1 MPRRK
6 VLTEKQV
13 HALPR
18 RAKRYSLND
27 PVQAGLTLRIPP
39 RGPIS
44 YWAVAWHQGKQ
55 TWKRLGATATI
66 SLGEA
71 RALARDTVRKIQGGL
86 PLTTAPLHSVASV
99 CDMWLKLKVTAE
111 GYRTGFER
119 ERITRKYIKPH
130 LGSHPFVD
138 LRRSEIADWHDLL
151 VERHGGP
158 QAGQA
163 LKTLSAVC
171 RWYERRDDQY
181 RSPIPPGGM
190 VTSRPSRRDRV
201 LSDDEIRTLWQL
213 ADKSG
218 PYGAFLQLAL
228 LTGQRRAKLA
238 AIRWEQI
245 DSDGV
250 WHLPKLPR
258 EKGNAGA
265 LKLPQLA
272 LDILYRQPRLANDGR
287 VFRWLH
293 SRDAARFRD
302 AAGLAPW
309 VPHDLR
315 RSARSLLSRTGV
327 PREHAERVL
336 GHTVGSAV
344 ENTYDKFEYFE
355 QKGHALAVLAALIER
370 ILNPAASNVV
380 NLGAA

>member
-6 VLTEKQV
+6 VLIEKQV

-18 RAKRYSLND
+18 RAQRYVLSD
-27 PVQAGLTLRIPP
+27 PVQAGLVLRVPP
-39 RGPIS
+39 AGPTQ
-44 YWAVAWHQGKQ
+44 YAAVAWHNGKQ
-55 TWKRLGATATI
+55 RWRALGTTATV
-66 SLGEA
+66 SLEEA
-71 RALARDTVRKIQGGL
+71 RALARDVCRKIQGGK
-86 PLTTAPLHSVASV
+86 PLTTAPLHSVGAV

-119 ERITRKYIKPH
+119 KRIVEKYIKPH
-130 LGSHPFVD
+130 LGDRAFVD
-138 LRRSEIADWHDLL
+138 LRRSEIADWHDRS
-151 VERHGGP
+151 VARHGGP

-163 LKTLSAVC
+163 LKTLGAIC
-171 RWYERRDDQY
+171 RWFERRDDQY
-181 RSPIPPGGM
+181 RSPIPAGGM
-190 VTSRPSRRDRV
+190 VQSRPSRRNRV
-201 LSDDEIRTLWQL
+201 LSDDEIRILWKL
-213 ADKSG
+213 ADESG
-218 PYGAFLQLAL
+218 PYGSFLQLAL

-272 LDILYRQPRLANDGR
+272 LDILYRQPRLAHDGR

-293 SRDAARFRD
+293 SRDAAHFRD

-309 VPHDLR
+309 VVHDLR
-315 RSARSLLSRTGV
+315 RTARSLMSRAHV
-327 PREHAERVL
+327 PREHAERTL
-336 GHTVGSAV
+336 GHAIGGV
-344 ENTYDKFEYFE
+344 EGIYDHFDYFE
-355 QKGHALAVLAALIER
+355 PKGHALAALAALIER
-370 ILNPAASNVV
+370 ILNPSDNVTLLGVAS
-380 NLGAA
+380 

>member
-6 VLTEKQV
+6 VLTEAQV
-13 HALPR
+13 AKLPR
-18 RAKRYSLND
+18 GAKRRVMMD
-27 PVQAGLTLRIPP
+27 PVQPNLALRIPP

-44 YWAVAWHQGKQ
+44 YAAVAWRGGKQ
-55 TWKRLGATATI
+55 VWKTVGTTATTT
-66 SLGEA
+66 LAEA
-71 RALARDTVRKIQGGL
+71 RVLSRDVVRKVQGGL
-86 PLTTAPLHSVASV
+86 PLTAAPLHSVAAV
-99 CDMWLKLKVTAE
+99 CDMWLKLKVAAE
-111 GYRTGFER
+111 NYRTGFER
-119 ERITRKYIKPH
+119 KRIIEKYVKPH
-130 LGSHPFVD
+130 LGDRVFTD
-138 LRRSEIADWHDLL
+138 LRRSEIADWIDRLT
-151 VERHGGP
+151 EQHGGP

-163 LKTLSAVC
+163 YKALAAIC

-181 RSPIPPGGM
+181 RSPIPSGGM
-190 VTSRPSRRDRV
+190 VPSPRSRRDRV

-213 ADKSG
+213 ADASG

-245 DSDGV
+245 DASGV

-272 LDILYRQPRLANDGR
+272 LDILYRQPRLANDGP

-293 SRDAARFRD
+293 SRDAAHFRD
-302 AAGLAPW
+302 AAGLEPW
-309 VPHDLR
+309 VVHDLR
-315 RSARSLLSRTGV
+315 RTARSLMSRAHV

-336 GHTVGSAV
+336 GHAIGGV
-344 ENTYDKFEYFE
+344 EGIYDKFDYFE
-355 QKGHALAVLAALIER
+355 QKGHALAALAALIER
-370 ILNPAASNVV
+370 ILNPPAANVV
-380 NLGAA
+380 TLGAA